1 MDASTWTSERC
12 AKRHRTGSGAG
23 ARGKSTREAGV
34 RYQLPTDAMV
44 AGRDDEDVG
53 ALDVRQCVVP
63 GRVRRDHGHPVGH
76 HDAGHS
82 GLARVPPSVPVRIH
96 EDGAGHGGSGG
107 EQGCQEE
114 DQVEAFTAEG
124 AGRP

>member
-1 MDASTWTSERC
+1 
-12 AKRHRTGSGAG
+12 
-23 ARGKSTREAGV
+23 
-34 RYQLPTDAMV
+34 MV
-44 AGRDDEDVG
+44 PGRDDEDVG
-53 ALDVRQCVVP
+53 ALDVGQGVVP
-63 GRVRRDHGHPVGH
+63 GRVRRDHGRPVGH
-76 HDAGHS
+76 HDARHS

-107 EQGCQEE
+107 EQGQEK